1 MILRNVLALTAAL
14 AAAVLVG
21 CGSARVDSS
30 APSKASARTGKLK
43 TISTVGMIADIVK
56 TVGGDHVESAGLMGA
71 GIDPHLYK
79 ANENDIRKLDG
90 ADIIFYN
97 GLNLE
102 GKMSDIFVRM
112 ARKKSTIAVTETID
126 EKLLRE
132 PPEMEGHHDPHVWF
146 DVSLWK
152 KAVERVGSGLIEADP
167 ANKAAYEARAEK
179 LAKELDE
186 LHAWCK
192 EQIASIPQDQRILI
206 TAHDAFGYFGS
217 AYGIEV
223 KAIQGISTESEASL
237 KEINE
242 LVELITKRKI
252 KAVFVESSVPKKN
265 IEALVEGCKA
275 KGHALAIGGE
285 LFSDA
290 LGEAGTPEGTY
301 IGMVKHNVNTIVK
314 ALK

>member
-1 MILRNVLALTAAL
+1 MILRKTLAV
-14 AAAVLVG
+14 AAVFAVTLLAG
-21 CGSARVDSS
+21 CGATRVEGP
-30 APSKASARTGKLK
+30 AKVSARTGKLK
-43 TISTVGMIADIVK
+43 AIATVGMIADIVK
-56 TVGGDHVESAGLMGA
+56 TVGGENVEVGGLMGA

-90 ADIIFYN
+90 ADVIFYN

-152 KAVERVGSGLIEADP
+152 KAVERVGSGLVEADP
-167 ANKAAYEARAEK
+167 ANKAGYEARAEK
-179 LAKELDE
+179 LAKEFDE

-242 LVELITKRKI
+242 LVELIAKRKI

>member
-1 MILRNVLALTAAL
+1 MIFQRLFVTAGVFAIGMLA
-14 AAAVLVG
+14 G
-21 CGSARVDSS
+21 CGSAKSDSH
-30 APSKASARTGKLK
+30 AARSGKLSAVA
-43 TISTVGMIADIVK
+43 TIGMIADIVK
-56 TVGGDHVESAGLMGA
+56 AVGGENVEVSALMGA
-71 GIDPHLYK
+71 GVDPHLYK
-79 ANENDIRKLDG
+79 ANESDIRKLSE
-90 ADIIFYN
+90 AEIVFYN

-102 GKMSDIFVRM
+102 GKMGDILVRM
-112 ARKKSTIAVTETID
+112 ARKKPAIAVTELID

-152 KAVERVGSGLIEADP
+152 KAVERVASGLGEADP
-167 ANKAAYEARAEK
+167 ANKAAYATRAETF
-179 LAKELDE
+179 AKELDK

-192 EQIASIPQDQRILI
+192 TEIASIPKDQRVLI
-206 TAHDAFGYFGS
+206 TAHDAFGYFGR
-217 AYGIEV
+217 AYDMEV

-242 LVELITKRKI
+242 LVDLIAKQKI

-275 KGHALAIGGE
+275 KGHALVIGGE

-290 LGEAGTPEGTY
+290 MGEAGTPEGTY
-301 IGMVKHNVNTIVK
+301 TGMVRHNVNTIVK